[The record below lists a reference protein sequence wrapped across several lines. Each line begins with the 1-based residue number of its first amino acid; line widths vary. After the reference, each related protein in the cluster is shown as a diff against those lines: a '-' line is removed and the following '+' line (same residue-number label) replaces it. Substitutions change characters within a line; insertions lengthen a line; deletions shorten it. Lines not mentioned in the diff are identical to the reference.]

1 MSSDEAGL
9 TFREQMKGFPY
20 WQVGVLAVIRF
31 AEPIAFTSPFPYLF
45 FMVRSFGIKEDDISR
60 YCGYLSS
67 IFAFFQFLFCV
78 QWGHISDRIGRK
90 LVLIIGLSGTAISI
104 LIFGFSTNIY
114 MALFARGLMGSINGN
129 VAVVRTMLGENA
141 VEKRHQALA
150 LSVVPLLWQVGCIIG
165 PLSGYLVD
173 SDILKDGN
181 NEQFILGNGGKKTLF
196 EKYPFALSNLVVA
209 FFLIVSLIV
218 TILFLNETCEGIKD
232 KRDVGLEIGDKIR
245 RSLGFDVP
253 VRPWQVGYVSL
264 AATRSQESA
273 RRKSSGVNN
282 DASVDIDE
290 APVEPL
296 TTENF
301 TNGGDLQQRNVSFQ
315 PIDEFDEDELSDAIG
330 SDEDDDDDV
339 SSVESIGM
347 LSRRTS
353 IALIR
358 TYSIQSNNIK
368 DEMQRNNE
376 TGYAW
381 DVLLKPSILMTLI
394 FNFSLSCHSVVFDE
408 FIPVLLSSNVARISG
423 DDKDADDVTMPLAS
437 HFPFKILGGFG
448 WDSKEV
454 GRLLSAT
461 GLVGVAMVL
470 IVYPY
475 IDRNCNTVR
484 CLRFF
489 AVWFIPIYFL
499 LPYLVL
505 TLPPNISDYR
515 VSVVATYTIALLRAL
530 AASITFPQITLLIHR
545 YSPSNHRAFVN
556 GTALSVSSLARFVGP
571 LVWGYLMSFSQT
583 NSIGWLTWW
592 SVGLIS
598 IVSYILTL
606 KMDEKE
612 EDEEDDIEVGQA
624 SFGDGDS
631 NRRDRRLS
639 SGHQRRRSYNNI
651 AGGNGRKS
659 SVSHSI
665 RSIISNNYNNQL
677 GNIDEHTP
685 LVTKK

>member
-1 MSSDEAGL
+1 MSSDESPL

-45 FMVRSFGIKEDDISR
+45 FMVRSFGIKEDDIST

-78 QWGHISDRIGRK
+78 QWGHISDKIGRK
-90 LVLIIGLSGTAISI
+90 SVLIIGLSGTAISV

-114 MALFARGLMGSINGN
+114 IALFARGLMGSINGN

-150 LSVVPLLWQVGCIIG
+150 LSVVPLLWQIGCIIG

-173 SDILKDGN
+173 SDILNDGN
-181 NEQFILGNGGKKTLF
+181 KGEELLFSSGSGKKTLF

-209 FFLIVSLIV
+209 FFLMISLIV

-232 KRDVGLEIGDKIR
+232 KRDIGVEIGDRIR
-245 RSLGFDVP
+245 RSLGFNVP
-253 VRPWQVGYVSL
+253 LRPWQVGY
-264 AATRSQESA
+264 AAIRSQEVPQ
-273 RRKSSGVNN
+273 RKSSSANNN
-282 DASVDIDE
+282 DDLDIDE
-290 APVEPL
+290 EPVEPL
-296 TTENF
+296 TTEHF
-301 TNGGDLQQRNVSFQ
+301 TNGGELERNVSIQ
-315 PIDEFDEDELSDAIG
+315 QIDDFDEDELSEVIG
-330 SDEDDDDDV
+330 SDDEDDDDDV

-347 LSRRTS
+347 LSRRAS

-381 DVLLKPSILMTLI
+381 DVLLKPSILMTLV
-394 FNFSLSCHSVVFDE
+394 FNFFLSCHCIVFDE

-423 DDKDADDVTMPLAS
+423 DDNETDDVTIPLAS

-461 GLVGVAMVL
+461 GLVGVIMVV

-475 IDRNCNTVR
+475 IDRNCNTVKS
-484 CLRFF
+484 LRFF
-489 AVWFIPIYFL
+489 AIWFIPIYFL
-499 LPYLVL
+499 LPYLIL
-505 TLPPNISDYR
+505 TIPPNISDYR
-515 VSVVATYTIALLRAL
+515 ISVIATYIITVLRAL
-530 AASITFPQITLLIHR
+530 AASISYPQITLLIHR

-571 LVWGYLMSFSQT
+571 LIWGNLMSFSQT

-592 SVGLIS
+592 SVGVIS
-598 IVSYILTL
+598 IVGYILTL

-612 EDEEDDIEVGQA
+612 EDQEDDIEIAQV
-624 SFGDGDS
+624 SNDS
-631 NRRDRRLS
+631 RRRS
-639 SGHQRRRSYNNI
+639 SSSNSHHQRRGYNVN
-651 AGGNGRKS
+651 GSGGRKN
-659 SVSHSI
+659 SVSRSI
-665 RSIISNNYNNQL
+665 RSIVSNNYNNQL
-677 GNIDEHTP
+677 GNIDENTP